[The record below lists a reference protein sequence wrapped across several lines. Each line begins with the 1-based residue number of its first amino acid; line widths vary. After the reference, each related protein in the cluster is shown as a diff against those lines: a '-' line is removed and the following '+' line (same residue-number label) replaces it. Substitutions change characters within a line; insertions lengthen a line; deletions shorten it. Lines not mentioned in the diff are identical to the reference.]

1 MDKVQYC
8 RSFMEVANTNIRA
21 VFELVL
27 RTAVVNRV
35 PQSEMPD
42 TLYIISD
49 MEFDRCTVGASMTN
63 FDYARKLY
71 ANYGYRLPR
80 LVFWNVQSRNVQ
92 QPVTKDER
100 GVALVSGYTPRLFQL
115 VIANKTP
122 YQLMLEVLNG
132 DRYRMLCA

>member
-1 MDKVQYC
+1 
-8 RSFMEVANTNIRA
+8 
-21 VFELVL
+21 
-27 RTAVVNRV
+27 
-35 PQSEMPD
+35 MPD

-49 MEFDRCTVGASMTN
+49 MEFDRCSVDASMTN
-63 FDYARKLY
+63 FEYARQLY
-71 ANYGYRLPR
+71 TRYGYRLPH

-100 GVALVSGYTPRLFQL
+100 GVALVSGYTPRLFEQ